1 MDTGSVSRGQSGRGV
16 ALIAHP
22 SSAEVKERVELY
34 LYPPPSGM
42 AYSSENFTFA
52 FTHTEFHESA
62 TNSSVAGTASQT
74 DMLCTSGT
82 LALLRGYGTVCA
94 Q

>member
-1 MDTGSVSRGQSGRGV
+1 M

-22 SSAEVKERVELY
+22 SNAEVKERVELY
-34 LYPPPSGM
+34 PPPPPGM